1 MRVCIILFGKDITCS
16 LLTNERLVLRK
27 SFCNVESIPNF
38 LNKCGIDKLVLVYQG
53 TPVPS
58 KTNDSFKVGDV
69 YLHGSNTSLVVRD
82 KDVSYFLEMASIL
95 KIKDVYVH
103 SYLDYIKDKYRKDN
117 NIIVVDNYIKDY
129 CVMYIEYGEIKDFI
143 KCSRS
148 NLSKSISRFKT
159 EYKCPVMA
167 LSDRIDIIG
176 LKSTILNI
184 SLLPKQYQDSKHMC
198 TFEYIAY
205 FYDHEGENL
214 LNNNDNSKLLRDWK
228 VGSNNADEYV
238 EENTEVLVSATVEEE
253 PDTNDLFDDY
263 SDTTDKKP
271 SKYKKN
277 KEKNLD
283 LSSMYSD
290 KNDESSE
297 NNKFINTCINLG
309 IVTLVCFLII
319 GVALSIVYRGKVDLV
334 SKQVDTI
341 KLQEVAVKS
350 TSEYLNGDLTK
361 SPMKKVLGVYQV
373 TSSIKVNN
381 YLYENG
387 ETSIIALSKNDDSMK
402 ENEKMLRSI
411 YNLNGK
417 SFMGKFKDKDKTYD
431 KTKYL
436 IGVRKG

>member
-1 MRVCIILFGKDITCS
+1 MRVCIILFSKDITCS

-27 SFCNVESIPNF
+27 SFDNVESIPNF
-38 LNKCGIDKLVLVYQG
+38 LNKCGLDKLVLVYQG

-103 SYLDYIKDKYRKDN
+103 SYLDYIKDKYKKDN
-117 NIIVVDNYIKDY
+117 SIIVVDSYIKDY
-129 CVMYIEYGEIKDFI
+129 CVLYIEYGEIKDFI
-143 KCSRS
+143 KCSRT

-159 EYKCPVMA
+159 EYKCPVVA

-198 TFEYIAY
+198 TFEYISY

-214 LNNNDNSKLLRDWK
+214 LNNTDNSKLLRDWK
-228 VGSNNADEYV
+228 VGSNNAEEYV
-238 EENTEVLVSATVEEE
+238 EEKSEELISATIEKPES
-253 PDTNDLFDDY
+253 DDFFDDY
-263 SDTTDKKP
+263 DEPIAKKRN
-271 SKYKKN
+271 KIKKN
-277 KEKNLD
+277 KEKTLD

-297 NNKFINTCINLG
+297 NSKFLSTCINLAL
-309 IVTLVCFLII
+309 VTFVCFLII

-334 SKQVDTI
+334 SKQVDSI

-373 TSSIKVNN
+373 TSSIRVNN

-387 ETSIIALSKNDDSMK
+387 ETSIIALSKNGDSMK

-436 IGVRKG
+436 IGARKG